1 MHTGT
6 SKNAGSADMIEPATT
21 LLDEGK
27 FIRILTELPGIAEE
41 RIKIDL
47 ETSPV
52 TVIIVASD
60 SVKQYRKVISIP
72 CEVRFSRKRFSGG
85 VLELILEKI
94 TTETF

>member
-1 MHTGT
+1 MQTGT
-6 SKNAGSADMIEPATT
+6 SKNTGSAETIEPATT

-27 FIRILTELPGIAEE
+27 FFRILTELPGIAEE

-47 ETSPV
+47 ETSPA

-60 SVKQYRKVISIP
+60 SVKQYKKVIAIP

-94 TTETF
+94 TTETL